1 MIRQFILC
9 ALVLAPFYLIAQKIS
24 TYNGPYETSAFL
36 QNGQAVYQYYDDP
49 KTYER
54 IRKGPFRFVFVGKDL
69 YKGANQVIEGAY
81 KNDLKHGQW
90 TYTLNYTDFKNGEY
104 FQSGPIKLVAN
115 YVDGLP
121 HGVWK
126 FTSVVKVRQ
135 MVYNRSTRKVSFGP
149 YSAPISIDLKA
160 NFVNGVLTGSLVYN
174 MNDKIN
180 NKIQAYAC
188 LFDSQGFY
196 HGKNIIRD
204 GASEYI
210 YEFDHGFLF
219 KEISRN
225 TQSGSLRSEDYSNDL
240 LLVKQ
245 LRDGQAKDSKY
256 ELKLDLLPPSFPL
269 KSVGDELKDNFF
281 SEIWH
286 YGDIYGDVQYDAS
299 DSYRPYQ
306 YQGLFFQ
313 SLRIK

>member
-9 ALVLAPFYLIAQKIS
+9 ALVLAPFYLMAQKIS

-104 FQSGPIKLVAN
+104 FQSGPMKLVAN

-121 HGVWK
+121 HGVWN

-196 HGKNIIRD
+196 HGKNVIRE
-204 GASEYI
+204 GTTESI
-210 YEFDHGFLF
+210 FEFDHGFLF
-219 KEISRN
+219 KEITRN
-225 TQSGSLRSEDYSNDL
+225 LQSGSIKSEDNSKDL
-240 LLVKQ
+240 ILVKQ
-245 LRDGQAKDSKY
+245 LREGQAEDSKY
-256 ELKLDLLPPSFPL
+256 KLESESAYLSYLLKPVS
-269 KSVGDELKDNFF
+269 KALKDCFF
-281 SEIWH
+281 SEQWH
-286 YGDIYGDVQYDAS
+286 FGEIYGDVQYDAS